1 MPIGLTLISKGN
13 KAQYSAQ
20 IMERLN
26 PIDDP
31 ETLIVINELSELK
44 ITPPN
49 IGLNQF
55 DEKVEDVSS
64 DDGNEET
71 AGKFSY

>member
-1 MPIGLTLISKGN
+1 MDR
-13 KAQYSAQ
+13 
-20 IMERLN
+20 MN

-71 AGKFSY
+71 AGKLSY

>member
-1 MPIGLTLISKGN
+1 MDRI
-13 KAQYSAQ
+13 
-20 IMERLN
+20 N